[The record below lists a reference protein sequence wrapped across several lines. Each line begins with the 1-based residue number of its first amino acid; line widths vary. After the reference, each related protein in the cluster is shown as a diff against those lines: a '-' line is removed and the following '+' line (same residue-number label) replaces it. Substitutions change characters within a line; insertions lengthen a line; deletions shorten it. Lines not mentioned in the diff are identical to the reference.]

1 MPLTPKT
8 TGIINSDTIAH
19 LPVGSYIVNAGRGQH
34 VVDECLLRAIE
45 SGHIAGAALDV
56 FNEEPLPSE
65 HPYWTHPKV
74 KVWPHVSAQSN
85 ADSAARQVADAIGKV
100 FSGAAPNNLVNR
112 EQQY

>member
-1 MPLTPKT
+1 MSLTRYR
-8 TGIINSDTIAH
+8 
-19 LPVGSYIVNAGRGQH
+19 LRSYSGR
-34 VVDECLLRAIE
+34 RT
-45 SGHIAGAALDV
+45 LDV

-100 FSGAAPNNLVNR
+100 FSGAVPNNLVSR